1 MGVRG
6 LTTYIAENADRYFEP
21 YELHDCKLVIDG
33 DSLSSQL
40 YKSSSECNSAFGGDY
55 DQYYRH
61 ICNFFKMLQQ
71 CSVEPYVLLDGGYQP
86 KKLNTVKHR
95 LRSKIGA
102 MKHLNPFKCPTMFP
116 LMMREVFIEAL
127 QHCGVQY
134 MRCLFEADD
143 EVAALARKLNCP
155 VLSYDSDF
163 YIHNVVYI
171 PSVSLVMKV
180 FRRNIQAEGNGKSRL
195 RKDLIAEIDADGN
208 MTKFKAHKVALDA
221 VATEKTFYYYIQCT
235 VYRIEHLARNYQ
247 IRSQMLPLFAILLGN
262 DYINSSM
269 FRKFYMNVKVKKIGR
284 NYSQQGKRIVA
295 LLRWLQH
302 ETLESAIKKILGHI
316 EKSKKEWIRQQI
328 DLGIDGYRHEKSA
341 AYEYFGLAQQHN
353 QLEDNSIRHGNYL
366 EMLENDSSAESV
378 EGSDEDTDE
387 DDDAEGS
394 EEFDDDEDEDVEEG
408 DAEEFDEDDAEEVE
422 EGDAEEIDEDGA
434 EEVDEDGAEEVDEDD
449 VEERDDEVAEGHD
462 EAGVV
467 DSKTPG
473 VRTFEAHIKG
483 FTAPDWLQQ
492 KMVGGKLPRFV
503 MDLLTL
509 RLYVNAP
516 QVENFLLPDCNHI
529 AMPIL
534 RLIFTIL
541 HYPKKNEFRYLTRVQ
556 RRTDIMFEH
565 HQSLDI
571 DIAFDVNSASNFDV
585 FRLFLSEFE
594 NADDILASIDETVPS
609 NLRLFFIAIIYWSKK
624 SKHFNVIYACSLL
637 LCQIV
642 LTTID
647 GKLEPIRDQ
656 IKFNKIYNSSK
667 SKKSTKNESLSQGDI
682 EYYLQNV
689 TKDECI
695 AAQTNLLDLFL
706 LHNKLRR
713 KHTEFTSDI
722 LHGFAEFQSIVFHM
736 NCLNV
741 LCGEKYANIEMS
753 KCYNGCFLFN
763 AYNNLK
769 DRPNVQYYIENFM
782 LPANSMLLGLFRS
795 MFHVLETFIASLS
808 KVTISKR
815 KKNRN
820 IKKKLIRQQRKLAAT
835 EENNDENEENEQPVE
850 SEDEFEDINNRF
862 TRLLKI

>member
-21 YELHDCKLVIDG
+21 FELHDCKLVIDG

-40 YKSSSECNSAFGGDY
+40 YKSSSQCNSAFGGDY

-61 ICNFFKMLQQ
+61 ICNFFQMLKQ
-71 CSVEPYVLLDGGYQP
+71 CSVVPYVLLDGGYQP

-102 MKHLNPFKCPTMFP
+102 MKHLNPFNCPTMFP

-127 QHCGVQY
+127 QYCEVRY

-163 YIHNVVYI
+163 FIHNVVYI
-171 PSVSLVMKV
+171 PSVSVVMKV
-180 FRRNIQAEGNGKSRL
+180 FRRNIQAEGNGKARL
-195 RKDLIAEIDADGN
+195 RKDLISEIDADGN
-208 MTKFKAHKVALDA
+208 MTKFKAHKVALDS
-221 VATEKTFYYYIQCT
+221 VATDKSFYYYMQCT

-262 DYINSSM
+262 DYISSSI
-269 FRKFYMNVKVKKIGR
+269 FRKFYMNVKVKKIGK
-284 NYSQQGKRIVA
+284 NYSHQGKRIVA

-302 ETLESAIKKILGHI
+302 ETLESAIQKILGHI

-328 DLGIDGYRHEKSA
+328 DLGIEGYQHEKSV
-341 AYEYFGLAQQHN
+341 AYEYFGLAEQQN
-353 QLEDNSIRHGNYL
+353 QSEGNTIRYAKYH
-366 EMLENDSSAESV
+366 EMLEKDGTV
-378 EGSDEDTDE
+378 EDSDEDIEE
-387 DDDAEGS
+387 DDDTEG
-394 EEFDDDEDEDVEEG
+394 
-408 DAEEFDEDDAEEVE
+408 AEEVE
-422 EGDAEEIDEDGA
+422 EDDEEDEENDEEIEDADEIDEDDTEEAEKGDAEECDED
-434 EEVDEDGAEEVDEDD
+434 
-449 VEERDDEVAEGHD
+449 VAEGHA
-462 EAGVV
+462 EAEVV
-467 DSKTPG
+467 DNITPEIK
-473 VRTFEAHIKG
+473 TFEAQIRG
-483 FTAPDWLQQ
+483 FTPPDWLQM
-492 KMVGGKLPRFV
+492 KLVDGKLPRFA
-503 MDLLTL
+503 MDLITL

-516 QVENFLLPDCNHI
+516 QVENFLLPDCNQI

-534 RLIFTIL
+534 QMIFTIL
-541 HYPKKNEFRYLTRVQ
+541 HYPNKNEFRYLTRVQ
-556 RRTDIMFEH
+556 RRTDIMFQH
-565 HQSLDI
+565 YQSLDI
-571 DIAFDVNSASNFDV
+571 DIAFDVNKASNFDV
-585 FRLFLSEFE
+585 FRLILREFE

-647 GKLEPIRDQ
+647 TKLAPIRDPV
-656 IKFNKIYNSSK
+656 KFNKMYNSSK
-667 SKKSTKNESLSQGDI
+667 CKKSTKTESLSQGDI

-695 AAQTNLLDLFL
+695 AAQTNLLDLFM
-706 LHNKLRR
+706 LHDKLRQ

-722 LHGFAEFQSIVFHM
+722 LHGFAEFQSIVFHI

-741 LCGEKYANIEMS
+741 LCGEKYSNIEMS
-753 KCYNGCFLFN
+753 KCYNGCFLYN

-769 DRPNVQYYIENFM
+769 DRPNVQYYIEHFM

-820 IKKKLIRQQRKLAAT
+820 IKKKLLRQQRKLAAT
-835 EENNDENEENEQPVE
+835 EDNNNANEENVQQAFE
-850 SEDEFEDINNRF
+850 SGDEFEDINNRF